1 MGKNRNAD
9 RVTTGKS
16 EKNLN
21 SFPQTE
27 GLLVENKNARR
38 GDRMLMTGYHGC
50 SSVCGTMQASSSTD
64 RLQVCGGWIYVS
76 PRRDEG
82 IAPYKSLG
90 NTAQFLPCG
99 LSTAPAAAAPRSP
112 YQHLELCGIAFITKA
127 RCCQSAVPRL
137 ILCYA
142 VLSPQAHRLRR
153 LLAGAQVHPPISK
166 VQPLAELVPG
176 ALLRR
181 HLFEA

>member
-1 MGKNRNAD
+1 MREQGQFVGKNRNAD

-21 SFPQTE
+21 GFPQTE

-38 GDRMLMTGYHGC
+38 GDRMLMTVSHGC

-90 NTAQFLPCG
+90 NTAQFPPNG
-99 LSTAPAAAAPRSP
+99 SST
-112 YQHLELCGIAFITKA
+112 
-127 RCCQSAVPRL
+127 
-137 ILCYA
+137 
-142 VLSPQAHRLRR
+142 
-153 LLAGAQVHPPISK
+153 
-166 VQPLAELVPG
+166 
-176 ALLRR
+176 
-181 HLFEA
+181 